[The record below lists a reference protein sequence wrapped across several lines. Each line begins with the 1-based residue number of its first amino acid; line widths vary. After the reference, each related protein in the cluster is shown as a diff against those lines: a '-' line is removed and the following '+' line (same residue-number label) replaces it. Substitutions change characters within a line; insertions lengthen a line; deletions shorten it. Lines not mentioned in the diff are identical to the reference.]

1 MVSLCLASLLMQV
14 RRVKPDLKKPMKLEL
29 QNGFIFHMLQQC
41 KELYLPNKQA
51 TGKHWNGKITE
62 IKTPAPQVHTLN
74 NAVLASYATQDVW
87 IHLFSQAMLKS
98 LCSSK
103 ILPVSLAKFSQQ
115 TLRQETDIPSAI
127 KKTNILHQFLSIRA
141 EKKRSPCSCKAR
153 LRPMPIASHNKH
165 AKLSHTTAAWA
176 MLFTHAEPRVSARQY
191 YCHFSL

>member
-1 MVSLCLASLLMQV
+1 MQ
-14 RRVKPDLKKPMKLEL
+14 RALPSKQTSYRKTLKW
-29 QNGFIFHMLQQC
+29 QNHR
-41 KELYLPNKQA
+41 
-51 TGKHWNGKITE
+51 GKNTCTSG
-62 IKTPAPQVHTLN
+62 PHTY

-87 IHLFSQAMLKS
+87 IHLFSQAMLKP

-103 ILPVSLAKFSQQ
+103 ILPVSLAKFSQE